1 MTHKRQPFEYALEAF
16 FMNEDQQLSAFVN
29 EQEAAHVFA
38 AKVETAPLETRISAM
53 LEKLTGVL
61 SKQSLGGVV
70 AQSIADNRI
79 NVNQL
84 HEKTGLT
91 PSMVDAIKNDMV
103 FTNSIP
109 VKSLAKLLK
118 VLGLSLDTA
127 LKAIQ
132 VTFDKLQ
139 TENRAAMSVPFS
151 LQPSFRKGMTRGE
164 LGKDLSHL
172 KSDESYLY
180 QNEQALG
187 KYTNRLSEL
196 YQNI

>member
-1 MTHKRQPFEYALEAF
+1 MTHKRQPFEHVLEAF
-16 FMNEDQQLSAFVN
+16 FINEDQQLGAFVN

-38 AKVETAPLETRISAM
+38 AKLETVPQDEKIARM
-53 LEKLTGVL
+53 LDQLTGVL
-61 SKQSLGGVV
+61 SKHSLGGLVV
-70 AQSIADNRI
+70 QSILENNV

-118 VLGLSLDTA
+118 LLGLSLDSA

-164 LGKDLSHL
+164 IGKDLAHL
-172 KSDESYLY
+172 KTDESYLY

-187 KYTNRLSEL
+187 KYTNRLTEL
-196 YQNI
+196 YQTI